1 MNSQPF
7 NLPGRFFKGNLH
19 THCTESDG
27 DYSAEEVVK
36 RYRQQGY
43 DFLALSDHFLER
55 YGYPITDTRP
65 YRSSSFTTLIGTE
78 LHVGRTLNDEIWHI
92 LAVGIPLDFAPPQK
106 GEDIVAIS
114 TRAANLGAFIGI
126 VHPTWYGLQPEDARI
141 LPFAHAIEIYNHG
154 SEVENDRGDGWGLC
168 DVLLNEGHR
177 VFAYATDDA
186 HHMTHDAFG
195 GWIHV
200 KAENLDPESILHA
213 LKSGHFYSSQGP
225 HVHNIRIEDNDV
237 VVDCSPAS
245 VVIISGRGSRSTKE
259 MGNGLTRARLPLER
273 FRDAHFRITVVD
285 DRNRKA
291 WSNPVWMD

>member
-7 NLPGRFFKGNLH
+7 NLPGQFFKGNLH

-27 DYSAEEVVK
+27 DYPAEEVVK

-65 YRSSSFTTLIGTE
+65 YRTNRFTTLTAAE
-78 LHVGRTLNDEIWHI
+78 LHVGKTLNDEVWHV
-92 LAVGIPLDFAPPQK
+92 LAVGIPLDFAPPEK
-106 GEDIVAIS
+106 DEDIVGIS

-126 VHPTWYGLQPEDARI
+126 VHPAWYGLQPDDARM
-141 LPFAHAIEIYNHG
+141 LPVAHAIEIYNHG
-154 SEVENDRGDGWGLC
+154 SEVENDRGDGWSLC
-168 DVLLNEGHR
+168 DVLLNEGR
-177 VFAYATDDA
+177 RIFAYATDDA

-200 KAENLDPESILHA
+200 KAENLDPDSILHGIK
-213 LKSGHFYSSQGP
+213 LGHFYSSQGP
-225 HVHNIRIEDNDV
+225 HIYDIRIENDDV

-245 VVIISGRGSRSTKE
+245 VVIASGRGSRATKQ
-259 MGNGLTRARLPLER
+259 MGAGLTHVRLPLKR
-273 FRDAHFRITVVD
+273 FKDAHLRITVVD
-285 DRNRKA
+285 QRNRKA
-291 WSNPVWMD
+291 WSNPVWLT

>member
-7 NLPGRFFKGNLH
+7 NLPGQFFKGNLH

-55 YGYPITDTRP
+55 YDYPITDTRP
-65 YRSSSFTTLIGTE
+65 YRSNRFTTLIATE
-78 LHVGRTLNDEIWHI
+78 LHVGKTLNDEVWHI
-92 LAVGIPLDFAPPQK
+92 LAVGIPLDFDPPQEN
-106 GEDIVAIS
+106 EDIVAIS
-114 TRAANLGAFIGI
+114 TRAASLGAFIGI

-154 SEVENDRGDGWGLC
+154 SEVENNRGDGWGLC

-200 KAENLDPESILHA
+200 KAENLDPESILQGI
-213 LKSGHFYSSQGP
+213 KSGHFYSSQGP
-225 HVHNIRIEDNDV
+225 YTQYSN
-237 VVDCSPAS
+237 
-245 VVIISGRGSRSTKE
+245 RGQ
-259 MGNGLTRARLPLER
+259 
-273 FRDAHFRITVVD
+273 
-285 DRNRKA
+285 
-291 WSNPVWMD
+291 